1 MDLGNAIRSLRKS
14 LKVSRKKLAA
24 DSGIS
29 ITALYNIES
38 NLSFPSKATI
48 DNICSALGVPISFL
62 LVFSITEDD
71 VPENKREI
79 FRCLSLPLKVFLL
92 DDLIQK

>member
-48 DNICSALGVPISFL
+48 DKICSALGVPISFL

-71 VPENKREI
+71 APEDKRES

-92 DDLIQK
+92 DGLIQK